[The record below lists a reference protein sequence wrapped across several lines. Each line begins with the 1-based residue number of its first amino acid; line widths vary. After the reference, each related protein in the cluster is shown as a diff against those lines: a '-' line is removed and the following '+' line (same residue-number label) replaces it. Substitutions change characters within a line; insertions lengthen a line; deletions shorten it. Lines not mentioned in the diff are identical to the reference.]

1 MLARIVED
9 WLTSAGERG
18 YEAAFAQLLT
28 SEGYR
33 VLQAPVHHP
42 FEHGKDLVA
51 TASDGALHAFQLKG
65 GDIRL
70 SSLEAIQGQ
79 LLTLST
85 TAVRYPGVEPPRLPD
100 RAFLVT
106 SGRLTPPARD
116 RLASMNDATRAR
128 EGVPVEVVELD
139 QLVSR
144 FVSAHS
150 DFLPGKLEDL
160 SQLLRFVLD
169 DGTGPFPIR
178 RFCEVLKSQLA
189 SEAVL
194 TGPGAMRTLAA
205 ATILTSYSVGPWQR
219 AENHLAVAEAW
230 LSLALT
236 SMWAA
241 EVHDLKEE
249 EWLPQF
255 ELARDTARQALASLL
270 AEAHGAEDL
279 VVPDMVDGM
288 VYPARATLVCGYLAA
303 FFISER
309 VLGGAEDFA
318 ESVRSVLLRELPY
331 LKVMGEAQAGLLLAS
346 ATALHRLECQSEAAT
361 LATLWVRDMSAHN
374 APGSDSAIADPY
386 HSIEELLLVGQGE
399 ESDIDEEEFAGQSYT
414 LHVFIEWLARRGAR
428 PILEQVWPAVT
439 RIHHCELLPSEPH
452 QVLSVEDTEGEHHT
466 WAPGSP
472 QSWAELRRVSSTM
485 HEEELPQRLWRNVEM
500 LPYLPLLFPHRM
512 TSRVAKGIDYMAGFD
527 VSVDLLEK
535 VENRSRDGSD
545 VADEERTGA

>member
-1 MLARIVED
+1 MFARIVED
-9 WLTSAGERG
+9 WLISAGERG
-18 YEAAFAQLLT
+18 YEAAFAQLLAT
-28 SEGYR
+28 EGYR
-33 VLQAPVHHP
+33 VLHAPVHHP

-51 TASDGALHAFQLKG
+51 TAPDGALHAFQLKG
-65 GDIRL
+65 GDMRL
-70 SSLEAIQGQ
+70 PGLEAIQGQ

-116 RLASMNDATRAR
+116 RLASMNDAARYR
-128 EGVPVEVVELD
+128 EGVAIEVVELD

-150 DFLPGKLEDL
+150 EFLPGKLEDL

-178 RFCEVLKSQLA
+178 RFCEVLKSQL
-189 SEAVL
+189 SIEAVP
-194 TGPGAMRTLAA
+194 TRQRVTRILAA

-219 AENHLAVAEAW
+219 EENHLAVAEAW

-241 EVHDLKEE
+241 EVHELPDE

-255 ELARDTARQALASLL
+255 ELARDTARQALGSLL
-270 AEAHGAEDL
+270 AEAHAAEDL
-279 VVPDMVDGM
+279 VVPDIVDGM

-303 FFISER
+303 FFLSEG
-309 VLGGAEDFA
+309 VLDGAEDFA
-318 ESVRSVLLRELPY
+318 EPVRSVLLRELPY
-331 LKVMGEAQAGLLLAS
+331 LKVVGEAQAGLLFAS
-346 ATALHRLECQSEAAT
+346 ATALHRLGCQNEAAA
-361 LATLWVRDMSAHN
+361 LATLWVRDLSAHN
-374 APGSDSAIADPY
+374 APGSDTAIADPY
-386 HSIEELLLVGQGE
+386 HPIEELLLGGQGE
-399 ESDIDEEEFAGQSYT
+399 ESDIDEEEFGGQSYT

-428 PILEQVWPAVT
+428 PILERVWPAVT
-439 RIHHCELLPSEPH
+439 MIHHCELLPSEPY
-452 QVLSVEDTEGEHHT
+452 QVLSVEDAEGEHHT

-472 QSWAELRRVSSTM
+472 QSWGELRRVASTM
-485 HEEELPQRLWRNVEM
+485 HEGELPQRLWRNIEI

-512 TSRVAKGIDYMAGFD
+512 TSRVAKGTDYMAGFD
-527 VSVDLLEK
+527 VTIDLLGD
-535 VENRSRDGSD
+535 VGNGSCD
-545 VADEERTGA
+545 ASDAADEERSGA